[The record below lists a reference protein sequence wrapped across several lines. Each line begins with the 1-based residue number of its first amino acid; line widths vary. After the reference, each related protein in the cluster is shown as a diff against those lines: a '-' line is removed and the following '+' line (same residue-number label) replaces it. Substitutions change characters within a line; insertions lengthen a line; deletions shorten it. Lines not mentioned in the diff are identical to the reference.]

1 MKGIWCKNSLTC
13 MTGFAVWLVH
23 INRYSDHT
31 SDRCELHWGL
41 KTSQAPR
48 HIQIYKQLFKE
59 MSSFLYGLFA
69 SPRTVCPGFCPLLDP
84 RTPGK
89 DGWDK

>member
-1 MKGIWCKNSLTC
+1 MIIQVIGVSYI
-13 MTGFAVWLVH
+13 G
-23 INRYSDHT
+23 D
-31 SDRCELHWGL
+31 L
-41 KTSQAPR
+41 KTR

-69 SPRTVCPGFCPLLDP
+69 SPRTVCPGFCLLLDP